1 MNKPLIFLC
10 SLGRLLG
17 LVLALCLSFSPMAYS
32 QWENDDTYDPFTDY
46 SDYEA
51 TSEEEADINFFKN
64 GRMLTLGL
72 TGGYRNFSG
81 KFGSLYGG
89 GTNFGL
95 FLSYFFDLKF
105 ALQFGFSTGD
115 HTLTIPTPTQTLQGN
130 LGLTDLTVNLKYYV
144 NTQNVTKGLAK
155 LNPYFLV
162 GMSQI
167 QRTTTLPS
175 TTGGIYG
182 KDSTNGLTLGGGI
195 EIPAMR
201 NKMYY
206 GFQFSYS
213 FVTFA
218 DENTQIV
225 IQSEQ
230 TGIIPGGD
238 PYLLNF
244 ILGVNF

>member
-1 MNKPLIFLC
+1 MKIPK
-10 SLGRLLG
+10 LL
-17 LVLALCLSFSPMAYS
+17 LRLALAIGLGFSPSAFA
-32 QWENDDTYDPFTDY
+32 QFENDDTYDPFTDY

-72 TGGYRNFSG
+72 TGGYRNFTGNFSDI
-81 KFGSLYGG
+81 YGG
-89 GTNFGL
+89 GTSFGL
-95 FLSYFFDLKF
+95 FLSYFFDLRF
-105 ALQFGFSTGD
+105 ALQFGFNTGD
-115 HTLTIPTPTQTLQGN
+115 HSLIIPTPSGTLNGN
-130 LGLTDLTVNLKYYV
+130 LGVTDLTINLKYYL
-144 NTQNVTKGLAK
+144 NTQNVTKGLGK
-155 LNPYFLV
+155 LNPYFLF

-175 TTGGIYG
+175 TSGGVYG

-206 GFQFSYS
+206 GFQLAY
-213 FVTFA
+213 TFA
-218 DENTQIV
+218 TFSDENTQIV
-225 IQSEQ
+225 INNVQ
-230 TGIIPGGD
+230 TGVIPGGD
-238 PYLLNF
+238 PYLMSI